1 MNTIYRNILAAFT
14 IFAAVSCYKDLGSYD
29 YEEINE
35 IVITTDTYTYP
46 LGVSSTITIEPVVTQ
61 TLVQGT
67 DNLAYEWKLQSGTSW
82 EVVGDGPVYELKIG
96 PEDVQPYSFI
106 FSVTDTG
113 IGITTYAEITVNPVS
128 AFDQSWFILQN
139 VGGQAVLGSVGGEGD
154 VDERAV
160 SPVLED
166 VSLSGTPRFLGIHP
180 YMNLGVP
187 TSPDYVPLLGVFTS
201 SDRYILNGFT
211 MLPQSQLT
219 YDRIVYGSKYAG
231 EQNMPSSAGE
241 PQIMKGQRNGF
252 AIVAGGIVWY
262 AVPDQ
267 YALMYPVKLSSVQ
280 ADMFDYEAG
289 DICLSYASGFTFL
302 MYDARGGRFLF
313 YDSVDD
319 YGIGQNDR
327 IEIVNSGGTADNLY
341 LTGTANNQNTLM
353 QIADRTGSPNVF
365 DPNSI
370 PSGYI
375 VDNMAVSTGN
385 RHTNNVLALGHVGNT
400 FHIYE
405 FCMAAIT
412 GKSTDANC
420 SGYWEV
426 GIQGSVDTEGKIP
439 AATSRDFTRQFFY
452 AAGNGIYRVDLTLS
466 DPAPVLIWSSDN
478 AADVITG
485 LKFKSD
491 NEDVAYD
498 DENGEYQQKGITSDL
513 GAIVRHS
520 DGSCDL
526 VEFQMTSGGE
536 IEMDDEGEYV
546 IRTFTGFTD
555 VVDFVFSYREYIR

>member
-289 DICLSYASGFTFL
+289 DIERALTHDVFQFNVMCEPGYEKVLL
-302 MYDARGGRFLF
+302 DATKHLKATRWSDLFADVMPDAGGKDAGVRIAMRELGVRRGGDRRR
-313 YDSVDD
+313 D
-319 YGIGQNDR
+319 GQRQRGRPLRGD
-327 IEIVNSGGTADNLY
+327 L
-341 LTGTANNQNTLM
+341 
-353 QIADRTGSPNVF
+353 
-365 DPNSI
+365 
-370 PSGYI
+370 
-375 VDNMAVSTGN
+375 
-385 RHTNNVLALGHVGNT
+385 RHRPHRRERHLERVRAPGPHRRPHSL
-400 FHIYE
+400 
-405 FCMAAIT
+405 
-412 GKSTDANC
+412 
-420 SGYWEV
+420 
-426 GIQGSVDTEGKIP
+426 
-439 AATSRDFTRQFFY
+439 SR
-452 AAGNGIYRVDLTLS
+452 
-466 DPAPVLIWSSDN
+466 
-478 AADVITG
+478 
-485 LKFKSD
+485 
-491 NEDVAYD
+491 
-498 DENGEYQQKGITSDL
+498 
-513 GAIVRHS
+513 
-520 DGSCDL
+520 
-526 VEFQMTSGGE
+526 
-536 IEMDDEGEYV
+536 
-546 IRTFTGFTD
+546 
-555 VVDFVFSYREYIR
+555 